1 MRKVKE
7 SYLPTAIDATPSC
20 AIPGCMNP
28 IVAEVHIDSYKRAL
42 YQLRGVVRTKIMAR
56 RLSDERLYI
65 CEEHLQ
71 IGDARLDG
79 IEWQLLLI

>member
-1 MRKVKE
+1 
-7 SYLPTAIDATPSC
+7 
-20 AIPGCMNP
+20 
-28 IVAEVHIDSYKRAL
+28 
-42 YQLRGVVRTKIMAR
+42 MAR